1 MDGHS
6 ESGLRLERCGQDA
19 AGSKCR
25 VCTAIASTVAGTR
38 TQSPLLRTPEPQGR
52 VGYRHY

>member
-1 MDGHS
+1 MGIP
-6 ESGLRLERCGQDA
+6 R
-19 AGSKCR
+19 AGYVSNVAGKTLPASKCR

-38 TQSPLLRTPEPQGR
+38 TQPPLLRTPEPQGR